1 MRKRKAP
8 TTRGINSFFTP
19 VGSTSSSNITGA
31 ENVIPSEEQPV
42 ADNQTNDIPVDMQT
56 DEQQVVAPEEVAAG
70 EGTIESTK
78 YVRDPGMRQ
87 QIWELPHDEQE
98 EARRF
103 YILKG
108 AYQPYMREYPYNKPG
123 KNRRRFQYSY
133 FNSFPWLEYSMETH
147 RAYCLP
153 CFLFTKRPS
162 GRCGSDAFT
171 VKGFNNWKKVNDG
184 NECAF
189 LTHMGK
195 DSNSAHNFSQRCH
208 DNLKN
213 SLTHIDKA
221 MVKVCAKKVADA
233 RLRLKVT
240 IDCIK

>member
-19 VGSTSSSNITGA
+19 VGSTSSSNTTGA

-123 KNRRRFQYSY
+123 KIVVDFNTIISILFLGLSIRWKHIVRTAYLVFSSQKSQVEGVALMHSQSRDLIIGRR
-133 FNSFPWLEYSMETH
+133 
-147 RAYCLP
+147 
-153 CFLFTKRPS
+153 
-162 GRCGSDAFT
+162 
-171 VKGFNNWKKVNDG
+171 
-184 NECAF
+184 
-189 LTHMGK
+189 
-195 DSNSAHNFSQRCH
+195 
-208 DNLKN
+208 
-213 SLTHIDKA
+213 
-221 MVKVCAKKVADA
+221 
-233 RLRLKVT
+233 
-240 IDCIK
+240 